1 LKEKVVTGLARQ
13 MDICFTHVCDC
24 PADRKGELKALAFRE
39 TKAQAT
45 QDHQLIGSRQGLSVH
60 CSGNQ
65 DFGVTR
71 GPFHVQRCDVG
82 HVNFHVFD
90 MGIFRGVRET
100 EDAIQRQTA
109 WRGR

>member
-1 LKEKVVTGLARQ
+1 

-60 CSGNQ
+60 GSGNQ

-71 GPFHVQRCDVG
+71 GPFHVQRWMLATSIFMCLIWVFSGVCGKQKMLSNAKQHGVG
-82 HVNFHVFD
+82 
-90 MGIFRGVRET
+90 G
-100 EDAIQRQTA
+100 
-109 WRGR
+109 